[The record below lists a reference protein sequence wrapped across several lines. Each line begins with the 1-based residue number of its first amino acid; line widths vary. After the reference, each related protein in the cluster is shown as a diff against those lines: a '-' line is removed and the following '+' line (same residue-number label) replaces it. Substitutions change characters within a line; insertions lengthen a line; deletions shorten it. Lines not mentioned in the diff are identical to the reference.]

1 MNTALAALGLLLG
14 LAAGA
19 APAASPPPASA
30 APSGSAAPAVPGGA
44 EPAALQASLVRT
56 GLYML
61 SGGGGNALLR
71 NTPLGTLLIGAKQPG
86 QYAALMKQ
94 VRWISRLSDLPV
106 RALLLTDTHPDTA
119 GNAPEFMARG
129 IPVVLAS
136 DALRAWCDSGVAA
149 TLPARAMLVP
159 FEHEYAVTIAGV
171 PVQAWHF
178 GAARSRTSAVVYLP
192 DMKVVAVGRLYD
204 ERGTPVPDADGGS
217 LAGWSHALGAVLAW
231 NFDIVVPAEG
241 PLRQRA
247 DLEAMK
253 ARVDAALAA
262 QQQQAAAVAAARP
275 AAAP

>member
-1 MNTALAALGLLLG
+1 VTTALAALGLLLA

-30 APSGSAAPAVPGGA
+30 SPSATAEGAP
-44 EPAALQASLVRT
+44 LQASLVRT
-56 GLYML
+56 GLYMV

-136 DALRAWCDSGVAA
+136 DAVRAWSDSGVAA
-149 TLPARAMLVP
+149 TLPGKAMLVP
-159 FEHEYAVTIAGV
+159 FEHDYAVNIAGV

-204 ERGTPVPDADGGS
+204 ERGTPVPDDDGGS
-217 LAGWSHALGAVLAW
+217 LAGWSRALGEVLAW
-231 NFDIVVPAEG
+231 DFDIVVPAEG
-241 PLRQRA
+241 PLRKRA

-253 ARVDAALAA
+253 ARVDAALAKL
-262 QQQQAAAVAAARP
+262 
-275 AAAP
+275 

>member
-1 MNTALAALGLLLG
+1 MNTALAGLGLGLVLG

-30 APSGSAAPAVPGGA
+30 SPPASADGV
-44 EPAALQASLVRT
+44 ALQASLVRT
-56 GLYML
+56 GLYMV

-136 DALRAWCDSGVAA
+136 DAVRAWSDSGVAA
-149 TLPARAMLVP
+149 TLPAKAMLVP
-159 FEHEYAVTIAGV
+159 FEHEYAVNIAGV

-204 ERGTPVPDADGGS
+204 SGPPVPDDDGGS
-217 LAGWSHALGAVLAW
+217 LAGWSRALGAVLAW
-231 NFDIVVPAEG
+231 DFDIVVPAEG
-241 PLRQRA
+241 PLRKRA

-262 QQQQAAAVAAARP
+262 QRMQAAASAAGP
-275 AAAP
+275 APAP